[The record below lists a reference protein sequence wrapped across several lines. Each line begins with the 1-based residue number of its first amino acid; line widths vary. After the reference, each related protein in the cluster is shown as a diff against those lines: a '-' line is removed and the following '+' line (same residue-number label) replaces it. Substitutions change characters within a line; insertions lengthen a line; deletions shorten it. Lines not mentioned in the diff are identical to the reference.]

1 MEIKSTAM
9 LPFVEDLYNKM
20 SEALMQVHIE
30 QEGLIQQAERA
41 YHVTTEYLLE
51 LKEFILSYAF
61 KEQEEEIRF
70 FKEEK
75 PLFLK
80 EFIYYAELFYIESR
94 RPVGDSDAQKKYLKS
109 NLERIRI
116 YFQRNNYL
124 HTYYRTGKTYQDH
137 RFFLHNAEDMPL
149 EPAYSLDMDHR
160 FSRVYSFKLSKLL
173 AFEQL
178 HDYILAAIHKLE
190 NDFSFSEK
198 ETPAKSITWTA
209 SKAKLIELAYALHS
223 SGTFNFGKAD
233 LKQVVSALEDSFNIH
248 VGNFYRVFQGQRI
261 RKKSR
266 TAFLDSLKENL
277 IRRMDETDLNPKGI
291 L

>member
-1 MEIKSTAM
+1 M
-9 LPFVEDLYNKM
+9 LPFIDTLYNEM
-20 SEALMQVHIE
+20 NESLMQVHIE
-30 QEGLIQQAERA
+30 QEDLIPQAEQA
-41 YHVTTEYLLE
+41 YHITEEYILK

-61 KEQEEEIRF
+61 KNQEEEVRF

-80 EFIYYAELFYIESR
+80 EFIYYAEMFYIESK
-94 RPVGDSDAQKKYLKS
+94 RPVGDSEIQKAYLKG

-124 HTYYRTGKTYQDH
+124 YTYHRTGKTYLDH
-137 RFFLHNAEDMPL
+137 IFFLHGSEEVPL
-149 EPAYSLDMDHR
+149 DPVYSLDMDSR

-178 HDYILAAIHKLE
+178 HDYIQTAIYKLE
-190 NDFSFSEK
+190 DDLSISEQ
-198 ETPAKSITWTA
+198 EAPAKNITWTA

-233 LKQVVSALEDSFNIH
+233 LKQIVSALEYSFNIH

-277 IRRMDETDLNPKGI
+277 IRRMDETDLSPKGG
-291 L
+291 